1 MPIILLMAKIV
12 HITFFSDSLEGSRL
26 VQLENHV
33 CQLYDIKRED
43 DAVLKQLSDNLDT
56 PALYVLLNRKSNR
69 AYIGQTD
76 SFIQRITHHMA
87 KKDFWDEVLAFIAS
101 DGSISA
107 TEVQYLEATAYG
119 AARDADAFDLSENSQ
134 VPQPHKITTH
144 AKIKSQDFFN
154 VVCDLSKIVGCTL
167 FTHGAPEKRHPTIS
181 HIKAPVKHVEKKEE
195 DSLRGTKVKILLNGN
210 GPYNKRKFVLAVVK
224 DFIQTHPNA
233 TISQLKEFFPKTLL
247 GSWDNW
253 NFIETDIEAAK
264 NLVNSGNSSTLRH
277 FVNDVLTSPGDGVKF
292 VVASQWDY
300 KNLPNILS
308 LVKRFGWEY
317 KIVQRI

>member
-1 MPIILLMAKIV
+1 MAKIV

-33 CQLYDIKRED
+33 CQLYDIIRED
-43 DAVLKQLSDNLDT
+43 DTVFKLLSDNLDT
-56 PALYVLLNRKSNR
+56 PALYVLLNRKNNQ

-76 SFIQRITHHMA
+76 CFIQRISHHMA

-119 AARDADAFDLSENSQ
+119 AARDAGAFDLSENSQ
-134 VPQPHKITTH
+134 VPQPHKITPH

-154 VVCDLSKIVGCTL
+154 VVCDLSKIVGCNI
-167 FTHGAPEKRHPTIS
+167 FIHGTH
-181 HIKAPVKHVEKKEE
+181 EKKHPAASHKGPQVKVVKLNEE
-195 DSLRGTKVKILLNGN
+195 KESLHGTGVKILLNGK

-224 DFIQTHPNA
+224 EYICKHPEA
-233 TISQLKEFFPKTLL
+233 TIPQLKELFPKTLL
-247 GSWDNW
+247 GSWGNW
-253 NFIETDIEAAK
+253 NFIETDIDAAS
-264 NLVNSGNSSTLRH
+264 NLVNSGSSSTLRH
-277 FVNDVLTSPGDGVKF
+277 FVKDVLTSPSDGVKF

-300 KNLPNILS
+300 NNLPNILL
-308 LVKRFGWEY
+308 LVKSLGWDYE
-317 KIVQRI
+317 IVKTK